1 MHEYW
6 DKQPVPREG
15 TEPGEIDES
24 RDITKKTT
32 KLPEGLVWSSCNIK
46 EACEFLREYYVVHGQ
61 FKLAYTV
68 EGLKWSID
76 DSICIRKIDTKE
88 LVGYISSTPLDV
100 NVEGKEHKMTQIDYL
115 CVHPSYRSA
124 RLAPILITEIK
135 RRANKRGIWQAI
147 YTAVTKIPTPI
158 TKCCYWHR
166 FLDVKHLVK
175 TGFHQTN
182 RLREKF
188 YDVRGPCKHT
198 WRKMIIEDVPKV
210 ASILKEHV
218 KEAKIAPV
226 ITEDYVK
233 RVVLPIHSYV
243 NDTTDDFIS
252 FYDIPYERRDGSGTI
267 NQVYRFFIVGDV
279 YNDAFLIARNL
290 GFHIFNSADVG
301 VCTETLEKEKFIKGD
316 GFVYY
321 YLWNWHLSDVLKPKE
336 ISVIIP

>member
-32 KLPEGLVWSSCNIK
+32 KLPEGLVWSSCNMK

-124 RLAPILITEIK
+124 RLAPLLITEIK

-158 TKCCYWHR
+158 TKSCYWHR
-166 FLDVKHLVK
+166 FLDVKHLVN

-188 YDVRGPCKHT
+188 YDVRGPCKHA

-210 ASILKEHV
+210 TSILKEYV
-218 KEAKIAPV
+218 KKSKIAPV

-290 GFHIFNSADVG
+290 GFHVFNSAEVG
-301 VCTETLEKEKFIKGD
+301 VCTETLEKEKFIKGN

>member
-1 MHEYW
+1 MIVFVFERSTRKSW
-6 DKQPVPREG
+6 WG
-15 TEPGEIDES
+15 TYP
-24 RDITKKTT
+24 
-32 KLPEGLVWSSCNIK
+32 
-46 EACEFLREYYVVHGQ
+46 
-61 FKLAYTV
+61 
-68 EGLKWSID
+68 
-76 DSICIRKIDTKE
+76 
-88 LVGYISSTPLDV
+88 STPLDV

-124 RLAPILITEIK
+124 RLAPLLITEIK

-158 TKCCYWHR
+158 TKSCYWHR
-166 FLDVKHLVK
+166 FLDVKHLVN

-188 YDVRGPCKHT
+188 YDVRGPCKHA

-210 ASILKEHV
+210 TSILKEYV
-218 KEAKIAPV
+218 KKSKIAPV

-290 GFHIFNSADVG
+290 GFHVFNSAEVG
-301 VCTETLEKEKFIKGD
+301 VCTETLEKEKFIKGN

>member
-1 MHEYW
+1 
-6 DKQPVPREG
+6 
-15 TEPGEIDES
+15 
-24 RDITKKTT
+24 
-32 KLPEGLVWSSCNIK
+32 
-46 EACEFLREYYVVHGQ
+46 
-61 FKLAYTV
+61 
-68 EGLKWSID
+68 
-76 DSICIRKIDTKE
+76 
-88 LVGYISSTPLDV
+88 
-100 NVEGKEHKMTQIDYL
+100 
-115 CVHPSYRSA
+115 
-124 RLAPILITEIK
+124 
-135 RRANKRGIWQAI
+135 
-147 YTAVTKIPTPI
+147 
-158 TKCCYWHR
+158 
-166 FLDVKHLVK
+166 
-175 TGFHQTN
+175 
-182 RLREKF
+182 
-188 YDVRGPCKHT
+188 
-198 WRKMIIEDVPKV
+198 MIIEDVPKV

-218 KEAKIAPV
+218 KESKIAPV